1 MATWHQSR
9 NAAGQAALYRAPES
23 GYKVVTDPRGEFAS
37 AIEFARKREALA
49 FIKRTGAGFLIAAA
63 PKPRAYMG
71 CNINPAGRNSWGGRW
86 ESYVGGRFIAA
97 DTLAGIKAM
106 IREALA
112 GESGA

>member
-9 NAAGQAALYRAPES
+9 NAAGQAALYRAPAR
-23 GYKVVTDPRGEFAS
+23 GYKVVTDPPGEFAS
-37 AIEFARKREALA
+37 AIEFARKQEALA
-49 FIKRTGAGFLIAAA
+49 FIKRAGAGFLIAAA

-71 CNINPAGRNSWGGRW
+71 CNIMPMGRNSWGGRW

-106 IREALA
+106 IREELQE
-112 GESGA
+112 ESA